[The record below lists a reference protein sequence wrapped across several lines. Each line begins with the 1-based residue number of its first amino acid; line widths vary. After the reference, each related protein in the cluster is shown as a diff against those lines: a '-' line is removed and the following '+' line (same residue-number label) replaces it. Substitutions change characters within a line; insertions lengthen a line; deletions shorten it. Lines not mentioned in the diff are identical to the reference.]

1 MSFVIFISISIM
13 LLWSN
18 GSKANFRFVDDI
30 FISNFAPAGQYV
42 KCAGHGIML
51 KGELSQRR

>member
-1 MSFVIFISISIM
+1 M

-30 FISNFAPAGQYV
+30 FISNFAPAEPAPLYFG
-42 KCAGHGIML
+42 GNML
-51 KGELSQRR
+51 KEEKFQKPIVGFRGL